1 MFKIEND
8 EIHLTRGDK
17 CIIGLSISGY
27 TFEQGD
33 YILFKIYRRKELN
46 KEPVLV
52 KKVAVDNETTEI
64 EIKLTSE
71 ETRIGEPVNR
81 AEEYW
86 YEIELNGEQTII
98 GYDENGPKKL
108 LLYPEG
114 ADANDNK

>member
-17 CIIGLSISGY
+17 CIIGLSIPDY
-27 TFEQGD
+27 TFKPED
-33 YILFKIYRRKELN
+33 YILFKIYRKKELN
-46 KEPVLV
+46 KESVLS
-52 KKVAVDNETTEI
+52 KKVIVDAETTEV
-64 EIKLTSE
+64 EINLTSE
-71 ETRIGEPVNR
+71 ETRIGELINK

-114 ADANDNK
+114 ADINDN

>member
-27 TFEQGD
+27 TFKQGD
-33 YILFKIYRRKELN
+33 YILFKIYRKKELN
-46 KEPVLV
+46 KEPVLP
-52 KKVAVDNETTEI
+52 KKVTVDSETTEV

-71 ETRIGEPVNR
+71 ETKVGEPANKV
-81 AEEYW
+81 EEYW

-114 ADANDNK
+114 ADINDN